1 MKPIEYFEKMA
12 PEGTTPVTEID
23 IKTLA
28 KIYDERDV
36 YLSVYLPTA
45 TS

>member
-1 MKPIEYFEKMA
+1 MEPVDDFEKMA

-28 KIYDERDV
+28 EIYDERDV
-36 YLSVYLPTA
+36 YPSAYLPTA